1 MSTEIYRPVEAPATD
16 IPLGYLFE
24 NEQLEFIQGTVKK
37 SQYVIIVTEAHVYY
51 VKPDETVEVWV
62 PTDLT
67 DIETYS
73 NIAYQL
79 KKIGIDLDNPGNH

>member
-1 MSTEIYRPVEAPATD
+1 MSTEVYRPVKAPATD

-51 VKPDETVEVWV
+51 VKNDETVEVWV
-62 PTDLT
+62 PTDLN

-79 KKIGIDLDNPGNH
+79 QKIGIDLDNPGNN

>member
-1 MSTEIYRPVEAPATD
+1 MTTQVYKPVEAPATD

-24 NEQLEFIQGTVKK
+24 NEQLEFIQGTVVKA
-37 SQYVIIVTEAHVYY
+37 QYVIIVTEAHVYY
-51 VKPDETVEVWV
+51 VKNDETVKVWV

-79 KKIGIDLDNPGNH
+79 KKIGIDLDNPGNN

>member
-1 MSTEIYRPVEAPATD
+1 MTVQLYKPTEVEATD

-37 SQYVIIVTEAHVYY
+37 SNYVIIVTEAHTYY

-73 NIAYQL
+73 NVAYQL